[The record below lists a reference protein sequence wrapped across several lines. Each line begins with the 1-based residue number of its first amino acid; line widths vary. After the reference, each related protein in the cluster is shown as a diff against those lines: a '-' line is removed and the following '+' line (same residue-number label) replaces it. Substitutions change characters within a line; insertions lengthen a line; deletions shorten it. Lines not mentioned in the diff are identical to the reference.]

1 MPGFVMRLFVDRL
14 VDGALPVEQGIEKGD
29 GESTLHD
36 VIRELLR
43 QNNNNK
49 KKHFSQKNLPKLYI
63 K

>member
-1 MPGFVMRLFVDRL
+1 MRLFVDRL

-43 QNNNNK
+43 QNNNK
-49 KKHFSQKNLPKLYI
+49 KKHFFSEEPP
-63 K
+63 

>member
-43 QNNNNK
+43 QNNNK
-49 KKHFSQKNLPKLYI
+49 KKTFFSEEPP
-63 K
+63 